1 MSKLVINSTVSDLFF
16 AKSNY
21 ERNISDIKNIYTN
34 QLVSILTPCM
44 FDSIKN
50 IYNRACDI
58 VKDNNKMTIEYAFK
72 VCLKD
77 LFKLSSTSIINEVNK
92 IKQLSNSASYF
103 DNLIRSVIKSHIVL
117 MSYNVSKEDCPLCDM
132 RKYNIDINR
141 FIHECYIELGNQIF
155 NDPKIFILTLK
166 DGELL
171 NDVSGTIRCGN
182 KFDKLVKKC
191 ISKVIFDF
199 VPVNEILT
207 EYLNK
212 DKITDR
218 YGDAKREMEK
228 DDIINKIITGI
239 NENNIIK
246 TDEIIVQLKNEFS
259 NQFNILIK
267 LLNEIKNTKPSND
280 NQTSFKPEEPVI
292 LNHETTKEQSTVD
305 QNKQTTEYINDVIS
319 KHDIQIE
326 DKLLHNQNDIDK
338 QNNINEYQEKD
349 KMSIN
354 VNENDKIVLSDNK
367 LNDNK
372 LNDNKQDDMTAEKTV
387 NSSIDKEET
396 NVDQN
401 IIDEQK
407 ELEKEIQLIESSQ
420 DNKQQGGDN
429 TISLFSD
436 NSKTNVVN
444 SIEEINNDNIEE
456 IKPKRRGRP
465 GRPKKF
471 TTDILSSTI
480 NSIDKFK

>member
-1 MSKLVINSTVSDLFF
+1 
-16 AKSNY
+16 
-21 ERNISDIKNIYTN
+21 
-34 QLVSILTPCM
+34 
-44 FDSIKN
+44 
-50 IYNRACDI
+50 
-58 VKDNNKMTIEYAFK
+58 
-72 VCLKD
+72 
-77 LFKLSSTSIINEVNK
+77 
-92 IKQLSNSASYF
+92 
-103 DNLIRSVIKSHIVL
+103 

-171 NDVSGTIRCGN
+171 NDISGTIKCGN

-267 LLNEIKNTKPSND
+267 LLNEIKNTKPSD
-280 NQTSFKPEEPVI
+280 QTSFKPEEPVI

-326 DKLLHNQNDIDK
+326 DNLLHNQNDIDK
-338 QNNINEYQEKD
+338 QNNIDEYQEKD

-354 VNENDKIVLSDNK
+354 VNENKIVLSDNK

-372 LNDNKQDDMTAEKTV
+372 QDDNKQDDIIDMNTEKTV

>member
-16 AKSNY
+16 TKSNY

-50 IYNRACDI
+50 VYNRACDI

-92 IKQLSNSASYF
+92 IKQISNSASYF

-171 NDVSGTIRCGN
+171 NDVSGTIKCGN

-267 LLNEIKNTKPSND
+267 LLNEIKNTKPSD
-280 NQTSFKPEEPVI
+280 QISFKPEEPVI

-338 QNNINEYQEKD
+338 QNNIDEYQEKD
-349 KMSIN
+349 KININ
-354 VNENDKIVLSDNK
+354 VNENNEIDLS
-367 LNDNK
+367 DNK
-372 LNDNKQDDMTAEKTV
+372 LNDNKQDDIIDMNTEKTV
-387 NSSIDKEET
+387 NSSNDKET

-401 IIDEQK
+401 IINEQK
-407 ELEKEIQLIESSQ
+407 ELEKEIRLIESPQ

-436 NSKTNVVN
+436 NSKINVVN
-444 SIEEINNDNIEE
+444 SIEEINNDNVEE

>member
-92 IKQLSNSASYF
+92 IKQLSNSAPYF

-171 NDVSGTIRCGN
+171 NDISGTIRCGN

-199 VPVNEILT
+199 VPVNEILA

-326 DKLLHNQNDIDK
+326 DNLLHNQNDIDK

-354 VNENDKIVLSDNK
+354 VNENKIVLSDNK

-372 LNDNKQDDMTAEKTV
+372 QDDIINMTTEKTV
-387 NSSIDKEET
+387 NSSIDKET
-396 NVDQN
+396 TVDQN

-407 ELEKEIQLIESSQ
+407 ELEKEIQLIESPQ

-429 TISLFSD
+429 TISLFND
-436 NSKTNVVN
+436 NSKPNVVN

-456 IKPKRRGRP
+456 VKPKRR

-471 TTDILSSTI
+471 TTDVLSSTI

>member
-259 NQFNILIK
+259 NQFNTLIK
-267 LLNEIKNTKPSND
+267 LLNEIKNTKPSD
-280 NQTSFKPEEPVI
+280 QTSFKPEEPVI

-349 KMSIN
+349 KIN
-354 VNENDKIVLSDNK
+354 IDVNENNEIVLSDNK

-372 LNDNKQDDMTAEKTV
+372 QDDNKQDDMTAEKTV
-387 NSSIDKEET
+387 NSSIDKEIT
-396 NVDQN
+396 VDQN
-401 IIDEQK
+401 IIEEQK

-436 NSKTNVVN
+436 NSKSNVVN
-444 SIEEINNDNIEE
+444 SIEEINNDNVEE

>member
-16 AKSNY
+16 TKSNY

-92 IKQLSNSASYF
+92 IKQISNSASYF

-259 NQFNILIK
+259 NQFNTLIK
-267 LLNEIKNTKPSND
+267 LLNEIKNTKPSD
-280 NQTSFKPEEPVI
+280 QTSFKPEEPVI

-349 KMSIN
+349 KININ
-354 VNENDKIVLSDNK
+354 VNENNEIVLSDNK

-372 LNDNKQDDMTAEKTV
+372 QDDNKQDDMTAEKTV
-387 NSSIDKEET
+387 NSSNDKEIT
-396 NVDQN
+396 VDQN
-401 IIDEQK
+401 IIEEQK

-436 NSKTNVVN
+436 NSKPNVVN
-444 SIEEINNDNIEE
+444 SIEEINNDNVEE

>member
-92 IKQLSNSASYF
+92 IKQISNSASYF

-171 NDVSGTIRCGN
+171 NDISGTIKCGN

-267 LLNEIKNTKPSND
+267 LLNEIKNTKPSD
-280 NQTSFKPEEPVI
+280 QTSFKPEEPVI
-292 LNHETTKEQSTVD
+292 LNHETTKEQSTID

-338 QNNINEYQEKD
+338 QNNIDEYQEKD

-354 VNENDKIVLSDNK
+354 VNENNEIVLSDNK

-372 LNDNKQDDMTAEKTV
+372 QDDNKQDDMTAEKTD
-387 NSSIDKEET
+387 NSSNDKKT
-396 NVDQN
+396 TVDQN
-401 IIDEQK
+401 IINEQK